1 MIEKALSVRQPWAS
15 LIVCGL
21 KTVEIRT
28 WSTSYRGPL
37 YIHASK
43 SQDDMAMNRFQL
55 EAPPT
60 GALLGTVELVKVELF
75 TREMWDELAE
85 KHLDNGAFISGL
97 YAWHLQDARPLA
109 EPVAYRGERSL
120 FPVVLESAMLSKL
133 SSSVTA

>member
-28 WSTSYRGPL
+28 WSTAYRGLL

-43 SQDDMAMNRFQL
+43 SQDDIAMNRFQL
-55 EAPPT
+55 EAPPM
-60 GALLGTVELVKVELF
+60 GALLGTVELARVEPF
-75 TREMWDELAE
+75 TKQMWDELAE
-85 KHLDNGAFISGL
+85 KHLDNGAFLSGL
-97 YAWHLQDARPLA
+97 YAWHLENARPLA

-120 FPVVLESAMLSKL
+120 FPVVLERAVYSTV
-133 SSSVTA
+133 SSSVRA

>member
-1 MIEKALSVRQPWAS
+1 MIEKALSIRQPWAS

-28 WSTSYRGPL
+28 WSTAYRGLL

-43 SQDDMAMNRFQL
+43 SQDDIAMNRFQL
-55 EAPPT
+55 EAPPM
-60 GALLGTVELVKVELF
+60 GALLGTVELARVEPF
-75 TREMWDELAE
+75 TKEMWEELAE

-97 YAWHLQDARPLA
+97 YAWHLENARPLA

-120 FPVVLESAMLSKL
+120 FPVVLERAVYSTV
-133 SSSVTA
+133 SSSVRA

>member
-28 WSTSYRGPL
+28 WSTTYRGPL

-43 SQDDMAMNRFQL
+43 SQDDIAMNRFQL
-55 EAPPT
+55 EAPPM
-60 GALLGTVELVKVELF
+60 GALLGTVELVKVEPF

-85 KHLDNGAFISGL
+85 KHLDNGAFIPGL
-97 YAWHLQDARPLA
+97 YAWQLENARPLA
-109 EPVAYRGERSL
+109 EPVAYRGERCL
-120 FPVVLESAMLSKL
+120 FPVVLEGASTV
-133 SSSVTA
+133 SSSVGA